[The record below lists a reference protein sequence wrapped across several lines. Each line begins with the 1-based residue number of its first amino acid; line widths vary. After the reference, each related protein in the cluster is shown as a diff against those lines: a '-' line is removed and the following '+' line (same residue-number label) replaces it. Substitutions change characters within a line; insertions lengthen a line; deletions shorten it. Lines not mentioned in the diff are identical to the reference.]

1 MTDWMAM
8 LKEQRALGDQMANE
22 IPRTL
27 TEPGLTL
34 DQATKLY
41 QALEKQAAF
50 MERFVRQLEDNSFD
64 PDVILA
70 AERLEDLFAELAADA
85 AEKTRELRSN
95 EA

>member
-8 LKEQRALGDQMANE
+8 LREQRTLGDQLADE

-27 TEPGLTL
+27 TAPGLTL
-34 DQATKLY
+34 EQATKLY

-50 MERFVRQLEDNSFD
+50 MERFVRKLEDNSFD
-64 PDVILA
+64 PDVIQA

-85 AEKTRELRSN
+85 AEKTKELR
-95 EA
+95 APGA

>member
-1 MTDWMAM
+1 MTDWIAM
-8 LKEQRALGDQMANE
+8 LKEQRALGEQLANE

-27 TEPGLTL
+27 TAPGLTL

-50 MERFVRQLEDNSFD
+50 MERLVRKLDDNSFD

-85 AEKTRELRSN
+85 AEKTRDLQ
-95 EA
+95 APGA

>member
-1 MTDWMAM
+1 MTDWIAM
-8 LKEQRALGDQMANE
+8 LKEQRALGEQLANE

-27 TEPGLTL
+27 TAPGLTL
-34 DQATKLY
+34 EQATKLY

-50 MERFVRQLEDNSFD
+50 MERFVRKLDDNSFD

-85 AEKTRELRSN
+85 AEKTRELQ
-95 EA
+95 APGA

>member
-1 MTDWMAM
+1 MTDWIAM
-8 LKEQRALGDQMANE
+8 LKEQRALGEQLANE

-27 TEPGLTL
+27 TAPGLAL
-34 DQATKLY
+34 EQATKLY

-50 MERFVRQLEDNSFD
+50 MERFVRKLDDNSFD

-85 AEKTRELRSN
+85 AEKTRELQ
-95 EA
+95 APGA

>member
-8 LKEQRALGDQMANE
+8 LKEQRALGEQLAGD

-27 TEPGLTL
+27 TAPGLTL
-34 DQATKLY
+34 EQVTKLY

-50 MERFVRQLEDNSFD
+50 MERLVRKLEENSFD

-70 AERLEDLFAELAADA
+70 AERLEDLFSELAADA
-85 AEKTRELRSN
+85 AEKTKELRMPG
-95 EA
+95 A

>member
-8 LKEQRALGDQMANE
+8 LKEQRMLGDQLAEE

-27 TEPGLTL
+27 TTPGLTL
-34 DQATKLY
+34 EQATKLY

-50 MERFVRQLEDNSFD
+50 MEVLVRKLDENSFD

-70 AERLEDLFAELAADA
+70 AERLEELFAELSADA
-85 AEKTRELRSN
+85 AEKMRDLHHT
-95 EA
+95 AP

>member
-8 LKEQRALGDQMANE
+8 LREQRALGDQMASD

-27 TEPGLTL
+27 TAPGLTL

-41 QALEKQAAF
+41 QALEKQASF
-50 MERFVRQLEDNSFD
+50 MERFVRRLEENSFD
-64 PDVILA
+64 PDVIQA

-85 AEKTRELRSN
+85 AEKTKELRAPGS
-95 EA
+95 